1 MLAEVKMALRI
12 TTTAYDPEIARL
24 ILAAVSDLGIVDV
37 EAAGVSLTI
46 STSQQGVV
54 TVTDSSTITDQ
65 LLIRAIIT
73 YVRLNFGT
81 PDDYDRLYQSYWE
94 QKAQL
99 ITASGYG
106 LPGVT
111 V

>member
-24 ILAAVSDLGIVDV
+24 ILAAVGDLGIVDV
-37 EAAGVSLTI
+37 EAAGVSLSI
-46 STSQQGVV
+46 ASDG
-54 TVTDSSTITDQ
+54 TVTDSSTITDN

-99 ITASGYG
+99 ISATGYG
-106 LPGVT
+106 LPEV

>member
-1 MLAEVKMALRI
+1 MLNETKMALRI
-12 TTTAYDPEIARL
+12 STNAYDPEIARL
-24 ILAAVSDLGIVDV
+24 ILAAVGDLGIVDV
-37 EAAGVSLTI
+37 EAAGVSLSI
-46 STSQQGVV
+46 ASDG
-54 TVTDSSTITDQ
+54 TVTDTSTITDN

-99 ITASGYG
+99 ISATGYG
-106 LPGVT
+106 LPEV

>member
-24 ILAAVSDLGIVDV
+24 ILAAVGDLGIVDV
-37 EAAGVSLTI
+37 EAAGVNLSI
-46 STSQQGVV
+46 ASDG

-73 YVRLNFGT
+73 YVRLNFGS

-99 ITASGYG
+99 ISATGYG
-106 LPGVT
+106 LSEV

>member
-24 ILAAVSDLGIVDV
+24 ILSAVSDLGIVDV
-37 EAAGVSLTI
+37 EAVGVNLSI
-46 STSQQGVV
+46 AVDG

-73 YVRLNFGT
+73 YVRLNFGS

-99 ITASGYG
+99 ISATGYG
-106 LPGVT
+106 LPEV

>member
-1 MLAEVKMALRI
+1 MLAEVKLALRI
-12 TTTAYDPEIARL
+12 TTTAYDSEIARL
-24 ILAAVSDLGIVDV
+24 ILAAVGDLGIVDV
-37 EAAGVSLTI
+37 EAAGVNLYIASD
-46 STSQQGVV
+46 G

-73 YVRLNFGT
+73 YVRLNFGS

-99 ITASGYG
+99 ISASGYG
-106 LPGVT
+106 LPEV

>member
-24 ILAAVSDLGIVDV
+24 ILSAVSDLGIVDV
-37 EAAGVSLTI
+37 EAAGVNLSI
-46 STSQQGVV
+46 ASDG

-73 YVRLNFGT
+73 YVRLNFGS

-99 ITASGYG
+99 ISATGYG
-106 LPGVT
+106 LSEV

>member
-12 TTTAYDPEIARL
+12 STSAYDAEIARL
-24 ILAAVSDLGIVDV
+24 ILAAVGDLGIVDV
-37 EAAGVSLTI
+37 EAAGVNLSI
-46 STSQQGVV
+46 ASDG

-73 YVRLNFGT
+73 YVRLNFGS

-99 ITASGYG
+99 ISATGYG
-106 LPGVT
+106 LSEV

>member
-24 ILAAVSDLGIVDV
+24 ILSAVSDLGIVDV
-37 EAAGVSLTI
+37 EAAGVSLSI
-46 STSQQGVV
+46 AVDG

-73 YVRLNFGT
+73 YVRLNFGS

-99 ITASGYG
+99 ISATGYG
-106 LPGVT
+106 LPEV